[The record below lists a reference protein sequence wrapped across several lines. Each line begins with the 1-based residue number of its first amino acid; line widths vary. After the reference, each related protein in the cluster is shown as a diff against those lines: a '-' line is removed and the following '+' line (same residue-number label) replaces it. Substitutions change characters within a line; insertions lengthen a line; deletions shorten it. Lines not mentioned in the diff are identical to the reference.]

1 MTMKVK
7 VVTNRYLFD
16 KSRSDDSKMKNFL
29 HQYGKTLDKRSYRH
43 FIRFLLIYVIIIS
56 MMFTSVRSKRERKEN
71 EK

>member
-29 HQYGKTLDKRSYRH
+29 HQYGKTLYKRSYRH
-43 FIRFLLIYVIIIS
+43 LIRFLLIYVIIIS
-56 MMFTSVRSKRERKEN
+56 MMLQVLEARERKEN

>member
-16 KSRSDDSKMKNFL
+16 KSRSGDSKMKNFL
-29 HQYGKTLDKRSYRH
+29 PQYGKTLYKRSYRH
-43 FIRFLLIYVIIIS
+43 LIRFLLIYVIIIS
-56 MMFTSVRSKRERKEN
+56 MMLQVLEARERKEN